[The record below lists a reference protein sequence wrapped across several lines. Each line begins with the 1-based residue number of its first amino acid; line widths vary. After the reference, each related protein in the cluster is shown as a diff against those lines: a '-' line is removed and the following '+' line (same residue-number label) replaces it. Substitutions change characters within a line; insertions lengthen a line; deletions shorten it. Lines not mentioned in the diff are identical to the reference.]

1 MIECIVGG
9 VLLVAIALLV
19 GYASRLSQTAR
30 GGRNYRFPVVSYDA
44 RPMQGAQSKSVRQNL
59 R

>member
-1 MIECIVGG
+1 MIEYVAGA
-9 VLLVAIALLV
+9 VLLVAIVLLAS
-19 GYASRLSQTAR
+19 YASKLSQTAR